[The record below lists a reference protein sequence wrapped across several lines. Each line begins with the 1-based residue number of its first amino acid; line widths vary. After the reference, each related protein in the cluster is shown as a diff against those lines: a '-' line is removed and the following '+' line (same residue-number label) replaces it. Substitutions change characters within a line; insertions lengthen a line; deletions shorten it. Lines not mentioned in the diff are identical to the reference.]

1 MARPTYE
8 KSSDRSAEEIAI
20 KKFINSFDEEV
31 EFIKLPIQYKMDFA
45 LTRNGIITALV
56 EVKCRKNN
64 KNAYST
70 YMISMS
76 KLLSAASYKAIG
88 INCILLVQWSD
99 QIGWIQMDHKEWS
112 FKVGGR
118 KDRNDWQ
125 DIEPVGHILIKNFKQ
140 I

>member
-1 MARPTYE
+1 MARPIYE

-20 KKFINSFDEEV
+20 KKFINSFDPEV
-31 EFIKLPIQYKMDFA
+31 EFFKLPIQYKMDFA
-45 LTRNGIITALV
+45 LVRNGQITALV
-56 EVKCRKNN
+56 EVKSRKNK
-64 KNAYST
+64 KNAYPT

-76 KLLSAASYKAIG
+76 KLTSAASYKAIG
-88 INCILLVQWSD
+88 INCILLIQWSD
-99 QIGWIQMDHKEWS
+99 QIGWIQMNHKEWT

-125 DIEPVGHILIKNFKQ
+125 DIEPVGHISVKNFKE